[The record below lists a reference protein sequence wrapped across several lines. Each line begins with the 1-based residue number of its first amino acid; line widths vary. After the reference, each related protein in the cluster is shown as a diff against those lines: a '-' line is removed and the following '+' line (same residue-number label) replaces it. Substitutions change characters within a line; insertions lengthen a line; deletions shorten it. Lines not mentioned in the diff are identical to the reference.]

1 MLCHI
6 GDGGGPEK
14 TTARGARAFLVSKA
28 GRVFVTRC
36 HLKCQLRHER
46 DPGCNQHLGF
56 GMGGSAK
63 SAPAKTNVTG
73 EGDVVLSY
81 RCLILASLVLGP
93 MAPATSQAQALCNGQ
108 LSPAQHERFRML
120 NLACQPVREEST
132 WQRVWRMGSTA
143 AEADALVASEPVVM
157 PRDVLARDG
166 QPAKRPARDAVADD
180 AMPQPAHQSAQ
191 LRLYGGAGVV
201 TARFGPSPVAVTSSG
216 KSRRSLANATANSRA
231 VALAPQ
237 MDAVA
242 RRHNIDPLLLH
253 AVAHVESRH
262 STMAVSSAGAR
273 GVMQVM
279 PGTAA
284 RFGVDHAV
292 ALHHAPTNLE
302 VSAAY
307 LKTLQGRFGTDLPLV
322 LAAYNAGEG
331 AVERYGRR
339 IPPFA
344 ETQLYVKLVLA
355 KYQLLTDAAKQTS
368 QTLP

>member
-1 MLCHI
+1 
-6 GDGGGPEK
+6 
-14 TTARGARAFLVSKA
+14 
-28 GRVFVTRC
+28 
-36 HLKCQLRHER
+36 LR
-46 DPGCNQHLGF
+46 
-56 GMGGSAK
+56 
-63 SAPAKTNVTG
+63 
-73 EGDVVLSY
+73 Y
-81 RCLILASLVLGP
+81 RCLIFASLALGAA
-93 MAPATSQAQALCNGQ
+93 APAQSQVPQSPTLCNGQ
-108 LSPAQHERFRML
+108 LSPAQHERYRML
-120 NLACQPVREEST
+120 NLACQPLREESA
-132 WQRVWRMGSTA
+132 WRSVWRMGSTA

-157 PRDVLARDG
+157 PRDVRPRLEPPRDG
-166 QPAKRPARDAVADD
+166 QVREAVNHDADQPPAR
-180 AMPQPAHQSAQ
+180 QSAQ
-191 LRLYGGAGVV
+191 LRLYGGTGVV
-201 TARFGPSPVAVTSSG
+201 TARFGPSPVAVTSTG
-216 KSRRSLANATANSRA
+216 KSRRGLANATANSRA

-262 STMAVSSAGAR
+262 NTTAISSAGAR

-279 PGTAA
+279 PATAA

-355 KYQLLTDAAKQTS
+355 KYQLLTDAAKQAP
-368 QTLP
+368 QQAPLQAPQALR